1 MEFLKDYIIF
11 LQEDNQKIVEAI
23 RKVKE
28 SNKIDDGYL
37 EFLRKQLKKNN
48 DELLKIAFI
57 NKFERTEN
65 KSLKMGGVR

>member
-1 MEFLKDYIIF
+1 MDFIKDYIIF
-11 LQEDNQKIVEAI
+11 LQEDNKKIVEAI

-28 SNKIDDGYL
+28 SNKIDNGYL

-65 KSLKMGGVR
+65 KSLKMGGAR